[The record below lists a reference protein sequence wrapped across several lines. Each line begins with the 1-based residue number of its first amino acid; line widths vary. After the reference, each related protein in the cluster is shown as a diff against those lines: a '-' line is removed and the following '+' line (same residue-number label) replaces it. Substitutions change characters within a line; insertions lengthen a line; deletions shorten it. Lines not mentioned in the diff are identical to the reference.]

1 MDVTVIWAAII
12 ALGIFMYVALDGF
25 DLGIGMIFPF
35 FPEPAERD
43 MMMHSIAPVWDGN
56 ETWLVLGGAAL
67 LAAFPVVYSVVLPA
81 LYLPIVFMLTC
92 LIFRGVSFEIRGKA
106 NKTRNLW
113 NLAFILG
120 SAGATFFQGVI
131 LGAYIHGIPV
141 QGNVFSG
148 DAFFWVTP
156 FTFLTGMGLMV
167 TYALLGACYL
177 VYKIEGDMQQRMR
190 SLIWPLTLVL
200 LGFIVVVSIWTPLTD
215 GQIATRWFDSSFRA
229 RLYPVPVLVAIDIVL
244 MRKALR
250 TGHDG
255 TPFIL
260 ALILVLLGYVGLLVS
275 IWPYAIPNSVTLWQA
290 AAPHSS
296 QVFALV
302 GACVIIPI
310 IIVYTTAGYWVF
322 RGKVEQG
329 VPYH

>member
-35 FPEPAERD
+35 FPDAAERD

-67 LAAFPVVYSVVLPA
+67 LAAFPIVYSVVLPA

-113 NLAFILG
+113 NLAFICG

-141 QGNVFSG
+141 QGGVFSG

-177 VYKIEGDMQQRMR
+177 VFKIDGDMQRRMR
-190 SLIWPLTLVL
+190 SLVWPLTLVL
-200 LGFIVVVSIWTPLTD
+200 IGFIVVVSVWTPLTD
-215 GQIATRWFDSSFRA
+215 GPIAARWFDSSFRA
-229 RLYPVPVLVAIDIVL
+229 RLYPVPVLVAIDVVL
-244 MRKALR
+244 MRRALR

-255 TPFIL
+255 TPFVL
-260 ALILVLLGYVGLLVS
+260 ALVLVLLGYVGLLVS

-290 AAPHSS
+290 AAPRSS

-310 IIVYTTAGYWVF
+310 IVVYTTAGYWVF
-322 RGKVEQG
+322 RGKVGQG
-329 VPYH
+329 TQYH